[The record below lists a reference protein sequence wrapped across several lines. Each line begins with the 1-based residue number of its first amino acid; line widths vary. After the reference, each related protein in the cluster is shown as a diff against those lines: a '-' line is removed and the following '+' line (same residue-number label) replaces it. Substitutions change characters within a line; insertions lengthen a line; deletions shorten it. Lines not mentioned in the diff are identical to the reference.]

1 MFLHIYTEHH
11 PTGPDTGSV
20 TNLIP
25 EFDSKVQATSVTWKV
40 KRLNLCEG
48 ICKHSSRSL
57 TKDVK
62 LPCTQWST
70 PRKCRRLRKNCDPIK
85 LTFHL
90 TPYGIG
96 QDQGSFMTV
105 AVGVHVDR
113 ECPQLKEMAT
123 LHLKITSR
131 FPPTEF
137 VTVKTAAN
145 RLEDFV
151 LYDFIPH
158 DVVINQNSKNV
169 ELCIQ
174 TYLTFVNAGVSEEEE
189 KKIMDSMDLEDV
201 GDDIDDQFVHVE
213 NDMPLEN

>member
-1 MFLHIYTEHH
+1 
-11 PTGPDTGSV
+11 
-20 TNLIP
+20 
-25 EFDSKVQATSVTWKV
+25 
-40 KRLNLCEG
+40 
-48 ICKHSSRSL
+48 
-57 TKDVK
+57 
-62 LPCTQWST
+62 
-70 PRKCRRLRKNCDPIK
+70 
-85 LTFHL
+85 
-90 TPYGIG
+90 
-96 QDQGSFMTV
+96 MTV

-113 ECPQLKEMAT
+113 GCPQLKEMAT

-158 DVVINQNSKNV
+158 DVVISHNSKNV

-189 KKIMDSMDLEDV
+189 KKIMDSMDLEV
-201 GDDIDDQFVHVE
+201 EGDDIDDQFVHVE
-213 NDMPLEN
+213 NDITLEN